1 MVESTKTFSRK
12 YEEKLPWGLSM
23 VDLPSLREA
32 IPFWFAISSP
42 LLGAILGFVGAWLM
56 ASLTS

>member
-1 MVESTKTFSRK
+1 MVESTNIFSRNH
-12 YEEKLPWGLSM
+12 EERPPWGLPI

-42 LLGAILGFVGAWLM
+42 LLGAILGFVGALLM
-56 ASLTS
+56 RR